1 MIKQY
6 LKNFLIITVLT
17 CLVVLPFEPIEA
29 ASAESLESLLGL
41 QLGEIQNEKIYHRFS
56 KGQCTW
62 YAWGRFRE
70 VHHKKIRFKAKT
82 GLDAKL
88 WPTLIVNCKVD
99 NNLTEQC
106 IAVSLEGRY
115 GHLVFVEHIQNG
127 FVYYTE
133 ANGDANG
140 IYNYGVDC
148 VLRREEIA
156 SAYWKQFTR
165 FIHP

>member
-1 MIKQY
+1 MSKLYIKKY
-6 LKNFLIITVLT
+6 LIIMVLT
-17 CLVVLPFEPIEA
+17 CLAVLQFEPIEA
-29 ASAESLESLLGL
+29 ASEESLDSLLGL

-62 YAWGRFRE
+62 YAWGRFLE

-88 WPTLIVNCKVD
+88 WPILIVNCKVD

-115 GHLVFVEHIQNG
+115 GHLVFVEHIRNG

-148 VLRREEIA
+148 VLRREGVN
-156 SAYWKQFTR
+156 SAFWKQFAR

>member
-1 MIKQY
+1 MTKQH
-6 LKNFLIITVLT
+6 LKNFLIIMVLT
-17 CLVVLPFEPIEA
+17 CLTVLPYEPIEA
-29 ASAESLESLLGL
+29 ANIESMDSLLGL
-41 QLGEIQNEKIYHRFS
+41 QLGEIHNEKIYHRFS

-88 WPTLIVNCKVD
+88 WPELIVNCKVD
-99 NNLTEQC
+99 NNLTEYC
-106 IAVSLEGRY
+106 IAVTLVGRY
-115 GHLVFVEHIQNG
+115 GHLIFIENIQDG
-127 FVYYTE
+127 FIYYTE

-140 IYNYGVDC
+140 IYDYGVDC
-148 VLRREEIA
+148 VLRRAELN
-156 SAYWKQFTR
+156 SSFVTQFTR